1 MANRLWLEGINE
13 MENKILL
20 DETTVLRLEDVDRRD
35 YYTVK
40 RLVDFTISLLLLIFL
55 SPLMLVI
62 ALLIFIYSPG
72 PLFFIQERVGAK
84 REYLNGRLRWKK
96 VPFYCYKF
104 RTMKLNADPAIHQA
118 YIKALIENDQDQ
130 MDALQNAPTRPQDLL
145 SQEKFTAMQN
155 APTIPRK
162 LVNDSRIIAPGKLL
176 RKLSLDEL
184 PQLWNVIRGDM
195 SLVGPR
201 PAIPYEVEMY
211 KPWHLQR
218 LNAQPG
224 ITGLQQ
230 VTARCTVDFDQQIKF
245 DILYIENQS
254 IWLDLKIILKTPFAI
269 ISTKGA
275 Y

>member
-1 MANRLWLEGINE
+1 

-20 DETTVLRLEDVDRRD
+20 DDTIVLKLEDANRRG
-35 YYTVK
+35 YYAIK
-40 RLVDFTISLLLLIFL
+40 RFVDFTVSLLLLILL

-72 PLFFIQERVGAK
+72 PIFFIQKRVGAK
-84 REYLNGRLRWKK
+84 KQYVNGRLRWKK
-96 VPFYCYKF
+96 APFYCYKF
-104 RTMKLNADPAIHQA
+104 RTMKLNADSAIHQA
-118 YIKALIENDQDQ
+118 YIKALIENDQEQ
-130 MDALQNAPTRPQDLL
+130 MDALQNAPTIPHNPL
-145 SQEKFTAMQN
+145 SQEKLTAMQN

-184 PQLWNVIRGDM
+184 PQLWNVLQGDM

-224 ITGLQQ
+224 ISGFQQ
-230 VTARCTVDFDQQIKF
+230 VTARCTADFDQQIKL
-245 DILYIENQS
+245 DIQYIESQS
-254 IWLDLKIILKTPFAI
+254 IWLDLKIILQTPFAM